1 MVPAVEADSLEEA
14 RVRARCSLTGC
25 LLTLGAC
32 ADAAAPDAVGQPV
45 RLGEAGMEA
54 GSSLPPPSCAQGAT
68 EPCVCSDGSSGVRVC
83 IGSGFGAC
91 NGCATTAPTATAKA
105 KCVPGHYEGSMEMMY
120 TPGPAGICGLATLFG
135 GTGTGKFTFDLLTT
149 GSDEFLSVGNGC
161 VHATS
166 ESVDA
171 GLVQLGAEL
180 FAKGVPMHAVLM
192 GAVDCA
198 TGRLEGELRGTY
210 RSTSVCGLGLV
221 EDNFFFKG
229 PFTGTFDPE
238 SGGFKDGTLT
248 LREPPVA
255 VALAGEPGGSGTWR
269 ATLQASDGGVA
280 SGDAGDCL
288 GGVVFKDFEL
298 PDAGM
303 PEAGTR

>member
-1 MVPAVEADSLEEA
+1 
-14 RVRARCSLTGC
+14 VRARCSLMGGLVGLGGC
-25 LLTLGAC
+25 VE
-32 ADAAAPDAVGQPV
+32 AAAPDDAIAPV
-45 RLGEAGMEA
+45 VSSPGEAGMEA
-54 GSSLPPPSCAQGAT
+54 GSSLPPPGCAPGST
-68 EPCVCSDGSSGVRVC
+68 EPCVCSDGNPGVRVC

-91 NGCATTAPTATAKA
+91 NGCAAPTAKA
-105 KCVPGHYEGSMEMMY
+105 KCVPGHYEGSMEMTY

-135 GTGTGKFTFDLLTT
+135 GTGTGKFTFDLLAS
-149 GSDEFLSVGNGC
+149 GSEEFLSVGNGC

-229 PFTGTFDPE
+229 PFIGTFDPE
-238 SGGFKDGTLT
+238 SGEFKEGTLT

-269 ATLQASDGGVA
+269 AMLQAPDAGVA
-280 SGDAGDCL
+280 TGDAGDCL
-288 GGVVFKDFEL
+288 GGVVFKDFAL
-298 PDAGM
+298 PDAGT
-303 PEAGTR
+303 P

>member
-1 MVPAVEADSLEEA
+1 M
-14 RVRARCSLTGC
+14 RTRWSLTVG
-25 LLTLGAC
+25 LMGLGGC
-32 ADAAAPDAVGQPV
+32 ADAAAPSPAAPIVGPS
-45 RLGEAGMEA
+45 EAGMEA
-54 GSSLPPPSCAQGAT
+54 GSGLAPPPSCLPGQT
-68 EPCVCSDGSSGVRVC
+68 EPCVCGDGSGGVRVC

-91 NGCATTAPTATAKA
+91 TGCAAPATAKA
-105 KCVPGHYEGSMEMMY
+105 RCVPGHYEGSMEMTY

-135 GTGTGKFTFDLLTT
+135 GSGTGKFTFDLLSS
-149 GSDEFLSVGNGC
+149 GSEEFLSVGNGC

-192 GAVDCA
+192 GAVDCT

-229 PFTGTFDPE
+229 PFVGSFDPE

-269 ATLQASDGGVA
+269 ATRQVSDAGVAA

-288 GGVVFKDFEL
+288 GGVAFKDFEL
-298 PDAGM
+298 A
-303 PEAGTR
+303 EAGAP